1 MTLLTKKNDE
11 VELGDLVKVETLMTN
26 TCHFYLV
33 IGIEAEADPNLVS
46 YKALHDG
53 KIVML
58 RKMSK
63 RIQGKHNFI
72 VSRSNCND

>member
-11 VELGDLVKVETLMTN
+11 VELGDLVKVDALMTN

-33 IGIEAEADPNLVS
+33 IGIEEEEDPSLVS

-58 RKMSK
+58 RKMTK
-63 RIQGKHNFI
+63 RTRGKNNFI
-72 VSRSNCND
+72 VSRSNGND

>member
-11 VELGDLVKVETLMTN
+11 VELGDLVKVDALMTD

-33 IGIEAEADPNLVS
+33 IGIEIEDDPSLVS

-58 RKMSK
+58 RKMTR
-63 RIQGKHNFI
+63 RIRDKNNFI
-72 VSRSNCND
+72 VSKSNCND